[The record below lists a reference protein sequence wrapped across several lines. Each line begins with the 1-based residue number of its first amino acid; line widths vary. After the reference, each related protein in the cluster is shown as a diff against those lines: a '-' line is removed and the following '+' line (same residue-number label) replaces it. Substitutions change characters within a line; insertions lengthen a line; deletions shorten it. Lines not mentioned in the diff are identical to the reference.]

1 MCYNI
6 YNYSLLCCI
15 AFCMYGGN
23 EEIYMSEAYLS
34 RGVSAEK
41 TDVHNAVKTLD
52 KGVFKGAF
60 CTLMPDPT
68 GD

>member
-1 MCYNI
+1 
-6 YNYSLLCCI
+6 
-15 AFCMYGGN
+15 
-23 EEIYMSEAYLS
+23 MSEAYLS

-68 GD
+68 GDENYCAAMHADGAGTKSSFENSFF